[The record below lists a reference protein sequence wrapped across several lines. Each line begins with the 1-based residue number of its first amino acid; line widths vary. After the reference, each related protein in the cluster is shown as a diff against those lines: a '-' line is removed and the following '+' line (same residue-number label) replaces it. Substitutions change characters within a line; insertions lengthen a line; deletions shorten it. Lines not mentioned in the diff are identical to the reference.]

1 MSEYIFQFFALQK
14 CTQIFT
20 DSMAATLPISV
31 QFIENP
37 VNQTFSIN
45 RLTVIFLIANKGWE
59 IE

>member
-1 MSEYIFQFFALQK
+1 MTVNTFFSFSSLQK

-31 QFIENP
+31 QLIENP

-45 RLTVIFLIANKGWE
+45 RLTVIFLIASK
-59 IE
+59 